1 MRQPIVSA
9 IILALG
15 LPVASFA
22 MDQQAAPQAPA
33 AAPVAPPAAAAPQ
46 APDFNA
52 IDKERADFMKAKHE
66 RMAKIWGTSD
76 LNERQK
82 LIDED
87 RKAMQA
93 HREKMRSLSGMP
105 EMPARGGDFEGDMMP
120 PPMMGGRGMPPM
132 MNPEGRMPPRPNMER
147 PPMPPMMGM
156 GHHGHH
162 GHHQDVINR
171 LDKIE
176 KTLNEMAGKK
186 AQ

>member
-15 LPVASFA
+15 LPVMSYAS
-22 MDQQAAPQAPA
+22 DQQAAPQQAPA
-33 AAPVAPPAAAAPQ
+33 AAPQMAQPAAPQ
-46 APDFNA
+46 PPKAPDFNA
-52 IDKERADFMKAKHE
+52 MDKERADFMKAKHE
-66 RMAKIWGTSD
+66 RMAKIWGAND
-76 LNERQK
+76 PNERQK

-105 EMPARGGDFEGDMMP
+105 EMPARGGDFEG
-120 PPMMGGRGMPPM
+120 GEMPPM
-132 MNPEGRMPPRPNMER
+132 MMGRPDGRMPPRPNMER

-162 GHHQDVINR
+162 GHHQDVLNR
-171 LDKIE
+171 LDNIE

>member
-15 LPVASFA
+15 LPVMSYAA
-22 MDQQAAPQAPA
+22 DQQAAPQT
-33 AAPVAPPAAAAPQ
+33 PVAAPQ
-46 APDFNA
+46 MAQPAAPQPPKAPDFNA
-52 IDKERADFMKAKHE
+52 MDKERADFMKAKHE
-66 RMAKIWGTSD
+66 RMAKIWGTND
-76 LNERQK
+76 PNERQK

-105 EMPARGGDFEGDMMP
+105 EMPARGGWGNDFEGGD
-120 PPMMGGRGMPPM
+120 M
-132 MNPEGRMPPRPNMER
+132 MNPEGRMMPPRPNMER

-156 GHHGHH
+156 GGHR
-162 GHHQDVINR
+162 GFHQEVTDR

>member
-15 LPVASFA
+15 LPIAGFA
-22 MDQQAAPQAPA
+22 MDQAAPQQQAPA
-33 AAPVAPPAAAAPQ
+33 AAPQVAQPAAPQ
-46 APDFNA
+46 APKAPDFNA
-52 IDKERADFMKAKHE
+52 MDKERADFMKAKHE
-66 RMAKIWGTSD
+66 RMSKIWGTND
-76 LNERQK
+76 PNERQK

-87 RKAMQA
+87 RKAMQE

-105 EMPARGGDFEGDMMP
+105 EMPARGGEFEGDMMP
-120 PPMMGGRGMPPM
+120 PPMMGR
-132 MNPEGRMPPRPNMER
+132 PEGRMPPRPNMER

-156 GHHGHH
+156 GHHGR
-162 GHHQDVINR
+162 HQDVIDR

-186 AQ
+186 TQ

>member
-15 LPVASFA
+15 LPVVSYAA
-22 MDQQAAPQAPA
+22 DQQAAPQQTPA
-33 AAPVAPPAAAAPQ
+33 AAPQMAQPAAPQPPQ

-52 IDKERADFMKAKHE
+52 MEKERADFMKAKHE
-66 RMAKIWGTSD
+66 RMAKIWGVND
-76 LNERQK
+76 PNERQK

-93 HREKMRSLSGMP
+93 HREKMRSFSGMP
-105 EMPARGGDFEGDMMP
+105 EMPARGGWGNDFEGGDM
-120 PPMMGGRGMPPM
+120 PPMMGR
-132 MNPEGRMPPRPNMER
+132 PEGRMPPRPNMDR

-156 GHHGHH
+156 GGHR
-162 GHHQDVINR
+162 GFHQDVTDR

-186 AQ
+186 TQ